1 MAITRATN
9 IAGLGTVFDALTD
22 SGGLEV
28 TSGVSTISHAIV
40 GSAVTMTAGGI
51 VAGLGTINYINATH
65 TNISGVSTITDLIVT
80 GLTGTAVT
88 FTTATITNATI
99 SGDLTVQGTTT
110 TLDTTV
116 ENVDLLEVGANSA
129 GAAVTI
135 TQAGS
140 GEFLHVGTA
149 GSAFTIKSNGN
160 AGLGTNN
167 PGARLEVRDGSS
179 QGIIIRSDS
188 TQLTD
193 TNKALRVRNNSDTNT
208 FHLSHKGQGYFASS
222 VGIGSEIPAQ
232 PLDIAST
239 APNIRFTDTIDGH
252 SEIDG
257 NAAELKFNADKGNT
271 KADSKIT
278 FFVDNDEKLR
288 ITSAGSV
295 GIGTDNPAETLDV
308 QGNIRVGFATTSNY
322 ISFQGTYKDGS
333 EEPGVPQ
340 SGSYARG
347 THTYIGERIHA
358 DIESSELLF
367 FKGNDSTSTNM
378 DRIRHVAGNHVF
390 DIIDGTSHGSFEAM
404 GATPRQTAMIIT
416 DDFGNLVGIGTTNP
430 KGELEVFSTTF
441 CDITVHSAR
450 TSGNIGGLN
459 FKNGNSATGV
469 TTAQYYV
476 SVEGHHHWASRGDVG
491 MRLLNDGRLGINNES
506 PDTELHISGNAT
518 ADNAAIELGSNY
530 YGRIY
535 RNNNDLDIISNGDQE
550 YRVSLG
556 TNNGTGNI
564 SFQTASG
571 TTGNTER
578 MRIKHNGFVGINTD
592 NPRERLQV
600 NGNMLVGLGGT
611 SSYISFSGT
620 TGDQPGNFNHTHIG
634 ERIHG
639 GTEKSEFV
647 ILKGNDTGGSTGADR
662 IRMCG
667 YGVLLDN
674 WDSNGALGSF
684 GEMSALSSTT
694 LLEAYDSKVT
704 TSVPIYCTGDR
715 MAVGLTSCVIPS
727 GASKFFAIGDSDT
740 GIAQNGDGVFKII
753 TNGVT
758 RVTFDNGGTDFEN
771 NVVSCTKG
779 FNVAVASQNISD
791 ILTGASGDG
800 IITRAAGQMYITVD
814 DYLRIRDSGS
824 TSENKKFECQTNTGN
839 AGADANWNSN
849 NFDFAEMFEWSDG
862 NPESEDRIGY
872 SVCVDTLTGKIR
884 KAEEGDTPFG
894 IVSGT
899 ASFVAN
905 AGEHKWV
912 GYAKRDEW
920 GRILQEPYV
929 DENGDPVLDD
939 DGNQRT
945 KMAVNPEWDEELTQ
959 SYTPRSQRPEWAAV
973 GVMGQVYMRKGCPID
988 SRWVKLKE
996 VDEVKDL
1003 WLVR

>member
-28 TSGVSTISHAIV
+28 TSGVSTI
-40 GSAVTMTAGGI
+40 
-51 VAGLGTINYINATH
+51 
-65 TNISGVSTITDLIVT
+65 TNLNTTR
-80 GLTGTAVT
+80 LTGTAVT

-135 TQAGS
+135 TQAGA

-149 GSAFTIKSNGN
+149 GSAFTIKNSGN

-179 QGIIIRSDS
+179 QGIIIRSDN
-188 TQLTD
+188 TQSTD

-222 VGIGSEIPAQ
+222 VGIGTDNPGANLEIY
-232 PLDIAST
+232 S
-239 APNIRFTDTIDGH
+239 
-252 SEIDG
+252 
-257 NAAELKFNADKGNT
+257 NADDT
-271 KADSKIT
+271 KLLRFNMDRRWSFIQEGT
-278 FFVDNDEKLR
+278 GSGTKLELNSETNGKEFR
-288 ITSAGSV
+288 ITGEDRNPFLAVAAYSSANLSSGRVFLCPEGGLV
-295 GIGTDNPAETLDV
+295 GIGTDDPAETLDV

-333 EEPGVPQ
+333 ETPGVDQ
-340 SGSYARG
+340 SGAYDRG
-347 THTYIGERIHA
+347 THTYIGERIWA
-358 DIESSELLF
+358 DLESSELVF
-367 FKGNDSTSTNM
+367 FKGNDSSSTNM
-378 DRIRHVAGNHVF
+378 DRIRHIAGNHVF
-390 DIIDGTSHGSFEAM
+390 DIHEGTSSGSFEEM
-404 GATPRQTAMIIT
+404 GAAPRKTAMIIT
-416 DDFGNLVGIGTTNP
+416 DNFSNLVGIGTTNP
-430 KGELEVFSTTF
+430 KGELEVFSPTF

-469 TTAQYYV
+469 TTAQYYAT
-476 SVEGHHHWASRGDVG
+476 VEGHHKWVCRGNVE
-491 MRLLNDGRLGINNES
+491 MYLQRDGKLGINNES
-506 PDTELHISGNAT
+506 PDTELHISGSST
-518 ADNAAIELGSNY
+518 ADNATMEIGSSY
-530 YGRIY
+530 YGQIARTG
-535 RNNNDLDIISNGDQE
+535 NDLSIISNGDQE

-592 NPRERLQV
+592 DPRERLQV

-620 TGDQPGNFNHTHIG
+620 TGEGPGDFNHTHIG
-634 ERIHG
+634 ERIYTE
-639 GTEKSEFV
+639 TEKSEFV
-647 ILKGNDTGGSTGADR
+647 ILKGNDTAGSTGPDR

-674 WDSNGALGSF
+674 WDQNAVSGSF
-684 GEMSALSSTT
+684 GEMSADSSTT
-694 LLEAYDSKVT
+694 LLEAYDSKVKAN
-704 TSVPIYCTGDR
+704 VPIYCAGDR
-715 MAVGLTSCVIPS
+715 MALGLTSCVIPS

-753 TNGVT
+753 TNGTT
-758 RVTFDNGGTDFEN
+758 RGTFDNGNTTFEN
-771 NVVSCTKG
+771 NLVSSHKG
-779 FNVAVASQNISD
+779 FSVAVASQNISD

-800 IITRAAGQMYITVD
+800 IITRAAGQMYMTVD
-814 DYLRIRDSGS
+814 DFLRIRDSGS
-824 TSENKKFECQTNTGN
+824 TSENKRFEFQTNTGN

-945 KMAVNPEWDEELTQ
+945 KMAVNPEWDEDLTQ